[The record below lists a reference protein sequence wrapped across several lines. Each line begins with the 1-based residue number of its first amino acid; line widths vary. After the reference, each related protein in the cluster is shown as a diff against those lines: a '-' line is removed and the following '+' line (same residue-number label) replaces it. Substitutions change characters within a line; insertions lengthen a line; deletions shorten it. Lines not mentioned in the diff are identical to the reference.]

1 MLGRAFLVSV
11 FVRRRVFKRPVV
23 SGRFFVGLDPKQ
35 FATLSANPDR
45 GADNMAKRTKTE
57 IGKPQAFQAEVAKL
71 LHLMVHSVYSDRDV
85 FLRELISNASDALDK
100 LRYEAIAKPA
110 LLEKEPTLSIRIDI
124 DKSDKTLTITDTG
137 IGMSADELAG
147 NLGTIAKSGTEAF
160 VKNAKD
166 APDLIGRFG
175 VGFYA
180 AFMVA
185 DKVVVTSRKAG
196 STQAHSWESDGLGT
210 FTVEDTEKAPRG
222 TSITLHLKDDA
233 KDFLDSWKIESVVK
247 AYSDHI
253 AHPILLA
260 GEAEPR
266 QINSGSAIW
275 TRSKS
280 EVTAEQHKEF
290 YGALAHATGEPTLT
304 IHYRAEG
311 RHEYNVLLY
320 VPGERPLDLYDPER
334 KGRQKLYVRRVFIAD
349 DAQLL
354 PPYLRF
360 IRGVIDSS
368 DMPLN
373 LSREMLQNNPDV
385 AAVRKAVTNRVLQEF
400 KKLAEKDQA
409 TFTKIWELYAPVIK
423 EGLYEDFERRDQLF
437 DIARFASTKAPML
450 TLKDYVA
457 GLKENQTAI
466 YYITGEDAKK
476 AAASPQLEGYKARD
490 IEVLLLTDPV
500 DSFWVRTA
508 MGFDGKPFVSVTQG
522 AGDLDAIKPADVPKQ
537 DIITDDSTQNLIAA
551 MKQALGSK
559 VQDVRVSKR
568 LTDSAVCLVNDSAL
582 DRNLERLLSRQ
593 KDSGVSISAPVLEIN
608 PDNALIKALAKSK
621 DVSDAAHLLL
631 DQAFILEGEQVVDSA
646 DFAKRL
652 GDIMT
657 KAFREF

>member
-1 MLGRAFLVSV
+1 
-11 FVRRRVFKRPVV
+11 
-23 SGRFFVGLDPKQ
+23 
-35 FATLSANPDR
+35 
-45 GADNMAKRTKTE
+45 MAKTAKTE

-71 LHLMVHSVYSDRDV
+71 LQLMVHSVYSDRDV

-100 LRYEAIAKPA
+100 LRYEAIAKPE
-110 LLEKEPTLSIRIDI
+110 LLEKEPVLSISI
-124 DKSDKTLTITDTG
+124 TLDPSAKILTLTDTG
-137 IGMSADELAG
+137 IGMTADELAS

-160 VKNAKD
+160 VKKAKD

-196 STQAHSWESDGLGT
+196 SAKTHSWESDGLGT
-210 FTVEDTEKAPRG
+210 FTVEDVDKAPRG
-222 TSITLHLKDDA
+222 TSIALHLKDDA
-233 KDFLDSWKIESVVK
+233 KDFLETWKIESVVK

-253 AHPILLA
+253 AHPIFLT
-260 GEAEPR
+260 GTEEPR
-266 QINSGSAIW
+266 QVNSGSAIW
-275 TRSKS
+275 TRAKS

-290 YGALAHATGEPTLT
+290 YAALAHAAGDPALT

-320 VPGERPLDLYDPER
+320 VPGEKPFDLYDPER

-385 AAVRKAVTNRVLQEF
+385 AALRKAVTNRVLQEL
-400 KKLAEKDQA
+400 KKLSEKDQA
-409 TFTKIWELYAPVIK
+409 AFTKIWELYAPVIK
-423 EGLYEDFERRDQLF
+423 EGLYEDFERREQLF
-437 DIARFASTKAPML
+437 ELARFASTKSPVL
-450 TLKDYVA
+450 TLKDYVS

-476 AAASPQLEGYKARD
+476 VAASPQLEGYKARG

-508 MGFDGKPFVSVTQG
+508 MGFEGKPFVSVTQG
-522 AGDLDAIKPADVPKQ
+522 AGDIDAIKPADAPK
-537 DIITDDSTQNLIAA
+537 DEVKTDDATQALIDA
-551 MKQALGSK
+551 MKTALGPK

-608 PDNALIKALAKSK
+608 PSHALIKALSKSN
-621 DVSDAAHLLL
+621 DVTDAAHLLL
-631 DQAFILEGEQVVDSA
+631 DQAFILEGEQVVDPA

-652 GDIMT
+652 GEVMA
-657 KAFREF
+657 KAFR

>member
-1 MLGRAFLVSV
+1 
-11 FVRRRVFKRPVV
+11 
-23 SGRFFVGLDPKQ
+23 
-35 FATLSANPDR
+35 
-45 GADNMAKRTKTE
+45 MAKAAKVE
-57 IGKPQAFQAEVAKL
+57 IGKPQDFQAEVAKL
-71 LHLMVHSVYSDRDV
+71 LQLMVHSVYSDRDV

-100 LRYEAIAKPA
+100 LRYEAIAKPE
-110 LLEKEPTLSIRIDI
+110 LLEKESTLSITIAA
-124 DKSDKTLTITDTG
+124 DKKAKTLTITDTG
-137 IGMSADELAG
+137 IGMSAEELAS

-160 VKNAKD
+160 VRKAKD

-196 STQAHSWESDGLGT
+196 SGKTHSWESNGLGT
-210 FTVEDTEKAPRG
+210 FTVEEAEKTPRG
-222 TSITLHLKDDA
+222 TTIVLHLKADA
-233 KDFLDSWKIESVVK
+233 GDFLEPWKIESVVK

-253 AHPILLA
+253 AHAILLT
-260 GEAEPR
+260 GDTEPR
-266 QINSGSAIW
+266 QINAGSAIW
-275 TRSKS
+275 TRAKA
-280 EVTAEQHKEF
+280 EVTVAQHKEF
-290 YGALAHATGEPTLT
+290 YAALAHAEGEPALT

-320 VPGERPLDLYDPER
+320 VPGEKPFDLYDPER

-349 DAQLL
+349 DAHIL

-360 IRGVIDSS
+360 IRGVVDSS

-373 LSREMLQNNPDV
+373 LSREMLQNNPEV
-385 AAVRKAVTNRVLQEF
+385 AALRKAVTNRVLQEL
-400 KKLAEKDQA
+400 KKLADKDA
-409 TFTKIWELYAPVIK
+409 AAFSKIWDLYAPVIK

-437 DIARFASTKAPML
+437 ELARFASTKAPIL

-508 MGFDGKPFVSVTQG
+508 MGFEGKPFVSVTQG
-522 AGDLDAIKPADVPKQ
+522 AGDIENIKPADAPKEEAQ
-537 DIITDDSTQNLIAA
+537 ADTATEALIAA
-551 MKQALGSK
+551 MKAALGDK
-559 VQDVRVSKR
+559 VKDVRISKR
-568 LTDSAVCLVNDSAL
+568 LTESAVCLVNDSAL

-593 KDSGVSISAPVLEIN
+593 KDSGVNISAPVLEIN
-608 PDNALIKALAKSK
+608 SKHALIIALSK
-621 DVSDAAHLLL
+621 TSDVSDAAHLLL
-631 DQAFILEGEQVVDSA
+631 DQAFILEGEQVANPS
-646 DFAKRL
+646 DFGKRL
-652 GDIMT
+652 SAMMAKI
-657 KAFREF
+657 FV

>member
-1 MLGRAFLVSV
+1 
-11 FVRRRVFKRPVV
+11 
-23 SGRFFVGLDPKQ
+23 
-35 FATLSANPDR
+35 
-45 GADNMAKRTKTE
+45 MAKAAKPE

-71 LHLMVHSVYSDRDV
+71 LQLMVHSVYSDRDV

-100 LRYEAIAKPA
+100 LRYEAIAKPE
-110 LLEKEPTLSIRIDI
+110 LLEKEPTLSITITPDQ
-124 DKSDKTLTITDTG
+124 KAKTLTLADTG
-137 IGMSADELAG
+137 IGMTADELAG

-196 STQAHSWESDGLGT
+196 SNKTHTWQSDGLGT
-210 FTVEDTEKAPRG
+210 FTVEEAEKTLRG
-222 TSITLHLKDDA
+222 TTIVLHLKDDA
-233 KDFLDSWKIESVVK
+233 KDFLEAWKIESVVK

-253 AHPILLA
+253 AHPIMLT

-280 EVTAEQHKEF
+280 EVTAEQHQEF
-290 YGALAHATGEPTLT
+290 YGALSHATGEPALT

-320 VPGERPLDLYDPER
+320 VPGEKPFDLYDPER

-349 DAQLL
+349 DAALL

-360 IRGVIDSS
+360 IRGVVDSS

-385 AAVRKAVTNRVLQEF
+385 AAVRKAVTNRVLQEL
-400 KKLAEKDQA
+400 KKLSEKDQA
-409 TFTKIWELYAPVIK
+409 AFTKIWELYAPVIK

-437 DIARFASTKAPML
+437 ELARFASTKSPVL

-522 AGDLDAIKPADVPKQ
+522 AGDIDAIKPADAPKEEVK
-537 DIITDDSTQNLIAA
+537 TDEATQGLIEA
-551 MKQALGSK
+551 MKLALGSK

-608 PDNALIKALAKSK
+608 PSHGLIKALAHST
-621 DVSDAAHLLL
+621 DVADAAHLLL
-631 DQAFILEGEQVVDSA
+631 DQAFILEGEQVVDPA

-652 GDIMT
+652 GEVMT
-657 KAFREF
+657 KAFRT

>member
-1 MLGRAFLVSV
+1 
-11 FVRRRVFKRPVV
+11 
-23 SGRFFVGLDPKQ
+23 
-35 FATLSANPDR
+35 
-45 GADNMAKRTKTE
+45 MAKTAKTE

-71 LHLMVHSVYSDRDV
+71 LQLMVHSVYSDRDV

-100 LRYEAIAKPA
+100 LRYEAIAKPE
-110 LLEKEPTLSIRIDI
+110 LLEKEPALTITITP
-124 DKSDKTLTITDTG
+124 DKTAKTLTITDTG

-160 VKNAKD
+160 VKKAKD

-185 DKVVVTSRKAG
+185 DKVTVTSRKAG
-196 STQAHSWESDGLGT
+196 TAKTHSWESDGLGT
-210 FTVEDTEKAPRG
+210 FTVEEAEKTPRG
-222 TSITLHLKDDA
+222 TTITLHMKEDA
-233 KDFLDSWKIESVVK
+233 KDYLDAWKIESVVK

-253 AHPILLA
+253 AHPIMLA
-260 GEAEPR
+260 GEGEPR

-280 EVTAEQHKEF
+280 EVTEDQHKEF
-290 YGALAHATGEPTLT
+290 FASLSHGGGDPALT

-320 VPGERPLDLYDPER
+320 VPGEKPFDLYDPER

-360 IRGVIDSS
+360 VRGVVDSA

-385 AAVRKAVTNRVLQEF
+385 ATVRKAVTNRVLQEL
-400 KKLAEKDQA
+400 KKLAEKDA
-409 TFTKIWELYAPVIK
+409 AAFTKIWEQFAPVIK
-423 EGLYEDFERRDQLF
+423 EGLYEDFERRDQILEF
-437 DIARFASTKAPML
+437 ARFASTKAPVL

-500 DSFWVRTA
+500 DSFWVRTV
-508 MGFDGKPFVSVTQG
+508 MGFEGKPFVSVTQG
-522 AGDLDAIKPADVPKQ
+522 ASDIENIKPADAPKEETK
-537 DIITDDSTQNLIAA
+537 TDGDTEALLGRLKS
-551 MKQALGSK
+551 ALGSR

-568 LTDSAVCLVNDSAL
+568 LTESAVCLVNDSAL

-608 PDNALIKALAKSK
+608 AGHALIKSLTKLQ
-621 DVSDAAHLLL
+621 DVDDAAELLF
-631 DQAFILEGEQVVDSA
+631 DQACILEGEQVA
-646 DFAKRL
+646 DPAAFAKR
-652 GDIMT
+652 MASVMQ
-657 KAFREF
+657 KAFG